1 MDGWMDMCLCI
12 LYVIYV
18 YVCVYNMFKHI
29 YTHAT
34 QHTRG
39 LGVFLS
45 MFRLR
50 QGTGL
55 ALDWLREGLPCR
67 FSSVFMRLSEHRVPL
82 FVLPRP
88 RPHNPEARDLL
99 VRPKPYGLVK
109 VPDIQS

>member
-39 LGVFLS
+39 PWGFPFNVSFEARYR
-45 MFRLR
+45 F
-50 QGTGL
+50 GFGL
-55 ALDWLREGLPCR
+55 A
-67 FSSVFMRLSEHRVPL
+67 S
-82 FVLPRP
+82 
-88 RPHNPEARDLL
+88 
-99 VRPKPYGLVK
+99 
-109 VPDIQS
+109 